1 MTDNAATMFK
11 GFWTYSRYSEH
22 A

>member
-11 GFWTYSRYSEH
+11 GFWTYSRY